1 MKRNMSW
8 VPLFLVMLLSMFQ
21 YPVYAQEMSIDAKG
35 AVLMDA
41 GSGKFIIKQDA
52 HERLYPASVTKIM
65 TALIAME
72 AIEEGRISLQD
83 EVIISRSA
91 AGMGGSQIYMEPEET
106 KTVEQLL
113 KAVVIASGNDAS
125 VALAEHVSGTEEAFV
140 QRMNQRAAELGM
152 KNTSFINSHG
162 LHDENH
168 YISAYDV
175 ALMSRELLKHDRIFD
190 WTTTWM
196 EDIEVG
202 KEGRFTTF
210 TMVNTNK
217 LLRRFEGTDGIKT
230 GSTDAAKYC
239 LAATVQRDGM
249 RLIAVLLGSP
259 TSEIRFREAER
270 LLNSGFANYS
280 SVKIAATED
289 IIKRLR
295 IAKGKD
301 MWINIVPAEDVKAL
315 VLKGQ
320 EDSLK
325 KEIVLPSSII
335 APVSKGEK
343 VGELIVSQKGETLS
357 TVDLVTESPV
367 EKAGL
372 FTMLRRVLFYWAKP
386 AEVPL

>member
-21 YPVYAQEMSIDAKG
+21 YSVYAQEMSIDAKG

-175 ALMSRELLKHDRIFD
+175 ALMSRELLKHDKIFD

-239 LAATVQRDGM
+239 LAATAQRDGM

-280 SVKIAATED
+280 SVKIAAAED